1 MWLYTRAV
9 ELGSFSAVAR
19 EEKIGQPTMSKVV
32 SAMEKQLGVRLL
44 QRTTTS
50 LTPTDEGRRFYERCK
65 QMLETYADAVAD
77 VRGQAQRPVGKLTV
91 SAPMGLGEL
100 RLNALVLEFLAQYP
114 EIEVELNLTDR
125 IIDLVEE
132 SIDLVEESIDVAIRI
147 GNALPP
153 DAVARNVAWSPRV
166 LVATPDYLKRAPR
179 IRRPEDLLRH
189 PFVGYA
195 RAAVGAQLELSKGA
209 ETIVV
214 PTNGRYRVNNSVA
227 LRECYLAGIGLGS
240 APAWVVQD
248 LIDAGQLVRVLPKW
262 AIPPHSVHLITP
274 SRRYPPLRAR
284 VFLQFMAEC
293 IPTLPGFHAPGV

>member
-1 MWLYTRAV
+1 MDSLQSMWLYTRAV

-125 IIDLVEE
+125 I
-132 SIDLVEESIDVAIRI
+132 IDLVEESIDVAIRI

-262 AIPPHSVHLITP
+262 AIPPHSVHLITL

-284 VFLQFMAEC
+284 VFLQFMAER
-293 IPTLPGFHAPGV
+293 IPMLPGFHAPGV